1 MNTSV
6 LIKWGR
12 DMLIFF
18 EKQEAETDGEYD
30 PDKVEEKLGWVRGYE
45 KQIAEWEELL
55 RIVKT
60 AESFVGKEGICNGNC
75 RKFEELPDF
84 QARTDRAEKIRI
96 QLLAFV
102 AEEELKAGPDERLLS
117 SSEVIESVFG
127 KLKRMEQDQAKS
139 GFSVAAMVSVTTEV
153 VRKAM
158 EKIPTKKVSE
168 WCRNFLGKSVQAKR
182 REAFSSPRKTEQKR
196 DRFQDAA

>member
-1 MNTSV
+1 
-6 LIKWGR
+6 
-12 DMLIFF
+12 MLIFF

-60 AESFVGKEGICNGNC
+60 AESFVRKEGICNGNC
-75 RKFEELPDF
+75 RKLEELPDF
-84 QARTDRAEKIRI
+84 QARTDRAEKIRS

-102 AEEELKAGPDERLLS
+102 AEEELKAGPDERLLG

-139 GFSVAAMVSVTTEV
+139 GFTSLLFSVAAMVSVTTAEV